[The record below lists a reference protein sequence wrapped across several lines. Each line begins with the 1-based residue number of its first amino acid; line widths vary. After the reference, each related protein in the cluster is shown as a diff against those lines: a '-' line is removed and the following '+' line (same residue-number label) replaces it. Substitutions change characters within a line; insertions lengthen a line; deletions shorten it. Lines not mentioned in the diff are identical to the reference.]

1 MGDDPGSGFCALA
14 YRRECRVRFF
24 TITHGFYLFGG
35 SSHRREKAIKDLLA
49 RSGHKLDN
57 WTALGLAG
65 TLKLPMPWID
75 EAKVSIPPP
84 PAQIVDLFI

>member
-1 MGDDPGSGFCALA
+1 MS
-14 YRRECRVRFF
+14 V
-24 TITHGFYLFGG
+24 YLYGR
-35 SSHRREKAIKDLLA
+35 SSNRREKAIKDLLA

-75 EAKVSIPPP
+75 EAKVCISSPPSL
-84 PAQIVDLFI
+84 IIKLHLLLLLLL

>member
-1 MGDDPGSGFCALA
+1 MNVSLYSF
-14 YRRECRVRFF
+14 R
-24 TITHGFYLFGG
+24 G
-35 SSHRREKAIKDLLA
+35 SSNRREKAIKDLLA

-75 EAKVSIPPP
+75 EAKVRKSSLHQLQSYFVFI
-84 PAQIVDLFI
+84 LFYLGTACS

>member
-1 MGDDPGSGFCALA
+1 MFLRSLMNVGL
-14 YRRECRVRFF
+14 
-24 TITHGFYLFGG
+24 YLFIWG
-35 SSHRREKAIKDLLA
+35 SFNRREKAIKDLLA

-75 EAKVSIPPP
+75 EAKVSISSP
-84 PAQIVDLFI
+84 PALIITCIYFMSLGTACS